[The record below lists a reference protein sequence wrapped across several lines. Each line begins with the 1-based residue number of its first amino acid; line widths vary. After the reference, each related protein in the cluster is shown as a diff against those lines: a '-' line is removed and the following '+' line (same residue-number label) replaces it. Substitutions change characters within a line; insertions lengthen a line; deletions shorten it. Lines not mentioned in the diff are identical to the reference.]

1 MSDEPASV
9 SSSFE
14 SQVFKVILSLSL
26 LGPLVAMSALR
37 FISSASRRAPKLLA
51 LGRRGYAEAADKIKL
66 SLGLSP
72 VLIDATAPA
81 GQAGIMNAPDNQPG
95 MFAIVQNVPGA

>member
-1 MSDEPASV
+1 MPLTVFLGGHAVKLASEDSTNVFAAIGQCPYLGVTPQPPFNFTFLKIV
-9 SSSFE
+9 SYA
-14 SQVFKVILSLSL
+14 L
-26 LGPLVAMSALR
+26 L
-37 FISSASRRAPKLLA
+37 
-51 LGRRGYAEAADKIKL
+51 DKIKL

-81 GQAGIMNAPDNQPG
+81 GHAGIMNAPDNQPG